1 VNSKIPVPWFISAAL
16 FSSVVS
22 MLAGL
27 LAHGSGADVPQS
39 ILVGLASFA
48 TCLTLVLKVIREVGT
63 TDSPDPTGA
72 DSRESR

>member
-1 VNSKIPVPWFISAAL
+1 MNGRIPVPWFISAAL

-27 LAHGSGADVPQS
+27 LGHEAGANVPQS

-48 TCLTLVLKVIREVGT
+48 TCLTLALKVMREVGT
-63 TDSPDPTGA
+63 QGPADPTGPL
-72 DSRESR
+72 RQQ